1 MNLHEQNKPPPFPF
15 LLNMFMHTYSTL
27 LPDVQGQQPQTD
39 QSGLHRNFTSPRAAP
54 IACDAFNARAVAERK
69 YHCLLHGSWQSR

>member
-39 QSGLHRNFTSPRAAP
+39 QVSLSAAWVVAIALIARHTANVFGQLDFQLLRNIRGNMF
-54 IACDAFNARAVAERK
+54 
-69 YHCLLHGSWQSR
+69 L